1 MHWRHPSSLA
11 STAFTKARN
20 SVHLIK
26 RYFLPCLQCLPPLTR
41 SNFKKL
47 EGEQCSLSFWLNW
60 KLGLVLATLARIFT
74 HRTAHWTTSTA
85 GPLVVIAGCVYICLY
100 IYVYIHL
107 RRQGWKTLF
116 SSDLECKR
124 KIPICI
130 SPVPKSCCNIWQTC
144 NYEYIQCNYVSVI
157 KKKLPGV
164 GSAVCPHPKKEAS
177 SFKVSSLWP
186 VGWRPACNRCLT
198 TNLRATKNM
207 STTYHLLYYII
218 SAIFL
223 P

>member
-1 MHWRHPSSLA
+1 MLTQLLAELKTWACTGHLSQKQPTSSHIEQANRWLCLYMFI
-11 STAFTKARN
+11 STWEVRDVNDVNCF
-20 SVHLIK
+20 
-26 RYFLPCLQCLPPLTR
+26 PLTWNV
-41 SNFKKL
+41 NF
-47 EGEQCSLSFWLNW
+47 
-60 KLGLVLATLARIFT
+60 
-74 HRTAHWTTSTA
+74 
-85 GPLVVIAGCVYICLY
+85 
-100 IYVYIHL
+100 
-107 RRQGWKTLF
+107 
-116 SSDLECKR
+116 
-124 KIPICI
+124 IPICI

-186 VGWRPACNRCLT
+186 VGWWPACNHCLT
-198 TNLRATKNM
+198 TNLRATKNI

-218 SAIFL
+218 SAIYL